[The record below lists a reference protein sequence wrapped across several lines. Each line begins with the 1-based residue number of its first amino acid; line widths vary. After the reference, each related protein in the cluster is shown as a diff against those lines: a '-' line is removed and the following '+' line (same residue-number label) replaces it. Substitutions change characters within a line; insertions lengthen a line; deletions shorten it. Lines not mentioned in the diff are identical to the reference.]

1 MNSRIRNTMSFLSK
15 TLGGLS
21 RAYYTRQFLFGLIF
35 FISIVAISY
44 NGYNYTGNTSILVKN
59 VILGLICLLLYPYSR
74 FVYESIIE
82 YILGDN
88 VFFVNVPLML
98 VTKLITMAICFV
110 FSIFIAPIGL
120 IYLYFY
126 HSKQE
131 KLQNQNE
138 Q

>member
-1 MNSRIRNTMSFLSK
+1 MSFLAK

-21 RAYYTRQFLFGLIF
+21 KAYYTRQFLFGLIF

-44 NGYNYTGNTSILVKN
+44 NGYNYTGNASILVKN

>member
-1 MNSRIRNTMSFLSK
+1 MSFLAK

-21 RAYYTRQFLFGLIF
+21 KAYYTRQFLFGLIF

-44 NGYNYTGNTSILVKN
+44 NGYNYTGNASILVKN

-120 IYLYFY
+120 IYPYFY

>member
-1 MNSRIRNTMSFLSK
+1 MSFLSK

-21 RAYYTRQFLFGLIF
+21 KAYYTRQFLFGLIF
-35 FISIVAISY
+35 FIFIVAISY
-44 NGYNYTGNTSILVKN
+44 NGYNYTGKISILVTN
-59 VILGLICLLLYPYSR
+59 AILGLICLLLYPYSR

-88 VFFVNVPLML
+88 VFFVNAPLML
-98 VTKLITMAICFV
+98 ITKLITMAICFI

>member
-1 MNSRIRNTMSFLSK
+1 MSFLSK

-21 RAYYTRQFLFGLIF
+21 KAYYTRQFLFGLIF
-35 FISIVAISY
+35 FIFIVAISY
-44 NGYNYTGNTSILVKN
+44 NGYNHTGKISILVTN
-59 VILGLICLLLYPYSR
+59 TILGLICLLLYPYSR

-88 VFFVNVPLML
+88 VFFVNAPLML

>member
-1 MNSRIRNTMSFLSK
+1 MSFLSK

-21 RAYYTRQFLFGLIF
+21 KAYYTRQFLFGLIF
-35 FISIVAISY
+35 FILIVAISY
-44 NGYNYTGNTSILVKN
+44 NGYNYTGKTSILVTN
-59 VILGLICLLLYPYSR
+59 IILGLICLLLYPYSR

-82 YILGDN
+82 YILGNN
-88 VFFVNVPLML
+88 VFFVNAPLML
-98 VTKLITMAICFV
+98 VTKLITMAICFI

-131 KLQNQNE
+131 KLQDQNE

>member
-1 MNSRIRNTMSFLSK
+1 MSFLSK

-21 RAYYTRQFLFGLIF
+21 KAYYTRQFLFGLIF
-35 FISIVAISY
+35 FIFIVAISY
-44 NGYNYTGNTSILVKN
+44 NGYNHTGKISILVTN
-59 VILGLICLLLYPYSR
+59 SILGLICLLLYPYSR

-88 VFFVNVPLML
+88 VFFINAPLML
-98 VTKLITMAICFV
+98 VTKLITMAICFI

-131 KLQNQNE
+131 KLQDQNE

>member
-1 MNSRIRNTMSFLSK
+1 MSFLSK
-15 TLGGLS
+15 TFGGLS
-21 RAYYTRQFLFGLIF
+21 KTYYTRQFLFGLIF
-35 FISIVAISY
+35 FIFIVAISY
-44 NGYNYTGNTSILVKN
+44 NGYNHTGKISILVTN
-59 VILGLICLLLYPYSR
+59 TILGLICLLLYPYSR

-98 VTKLITMAICFV
+98 ATKLITMAICFI

-131 KLQNQNE
+131 KLQDQNE

>member
-1 MNSRIRNTMSFLSK
+1 MSFLSK

-21 RAYYTRQFLFGLIF
+21 KAYYTRQFLFGLIF
-35 FISIVAISY
+35 FILIVAISY
-44 NGYNYTGNTSILVKN
+44 NGYNHTGKISILITN
-59 VILGLICLLLYPYSR
+59 AILGLICLLLYPYSR

-88 VFFVNVPLML
+88 VFFINAPLML
-98 VTKLITMAICFV
+98 VTKLITMAICFI

-131 KLQNQNE
+131 KLQDQNE

>member
-1 MNSRIRNTMSFLSK
+1 MSFLSK

-21 RAYYTRQFLFGLIF
+21 KAYYTRQFLFGLIF
-35 FISIVAISY
+35 FILIVAISY
-44 NGYNYTGNTSILVKN
+44 NGYNYTGNTSILVTN
-59 VILGLICLLLYPYSR
+59 IILGLICLLLYPYSR

-82 YILGDN
+82 YILGNN
-88 VFFVNVPLML
+88 VFFVNAPLML
-98 VTKLITMAICFV
+98 VTKLITMAICFI

>member
-1 MNSRIRNTMSFLSK
+1 MSFLSK

-98 VTKLITMAICFV
+98 VTKLITMAICFI

-131 KLQNQNE
+131 KLQDQNE

>member
-1 MNSRIRNTMSFLSK
+1 MSFLSK

-35 FISIVAISY
+35 FIFIVAISY
-44 NGYNYTGNTSILVKN
+44 NGYNYTGNTSILVTN

-88 VFFVNVPLML
+88 VFFVNAPLML

>member
-1 MNSRIRNTMSFLSK
+1 MSFLSK

-21 RAYYTRQFLFGLIF
+21 KAYYTRQFLFGLIF
-35 FISIVAISY
+35 FILIVAISY
-44 NGYNYTGNTSILVKN
+44 NGYNYTGKTSILVTN
-59 VILGLICLLLYPYSR
+59 IILGLICLLLYPYSR

-88 VFFVNVPLML
+88 VFFINAPLML
-98 VTKLITMAICFV
+98 VTKLITMAICFI

-131 KLQNQNE
+131 KLQDQNE

>member
-1 MNSRIRNTMSFLSK
+1 MSFLSK

-21 RAYYTRQFLFGLIF
+21 KAYYTRQFLFGLIF
-35 FISIVAISY
+35 FIFIVAISY
-44 NGYNYTGNTSILVKN
+44 NGYNHTGKISILVTN
-59 VILGLICLLLYPYSR
+59 SILGLICLLLYPYSR

-88 VFFVNVPLML
+88 VFFINAPLML
-98 VTKLITMAICFV
+98 VTKLITMAICFI

>member
-1 MNSRIRNTMSFLSK
+1 MSFLSK

-21 RAYYTRQFLFGLIF
+21 KTYYTRQFLFGLIF
-35 FISIVAISY
+35 FIFIVAISY
-44 NGYNYTGNTSILVKN
+44 NGYNHTGKISILVTN
-59 VILGLICLLLYPYSR
+59 SILGLICLLLYPYSR

-98 VTKLITMAICFV
+98 VTKLITMAICFI

>member
-1 MNSRIRNTMSFLSK
+1 MSFLSK

-88 VFFVNVPLML
+88 VFFVNAPLML
-98 VTKLITMAICFV
+98 VTKLITMAICFI

>member
-1 MNSRIRNTMSFLSK
+1 MSFLSK

-21 RAYYTRQFLFGLIF
+21 KAYYTRQFLFGLIF
-35 FISIVAISY
+35 FIFIVAISY
-44 NGYNYTGNTSILVKN
+44 NGYNHTGKISILVTN
-59 VILGLICLLLYPYSR
+59 TILGLICLLLYPYSR

-88 VFFVNVPLML
+88 VFFINAPLML
-98 VTKLITMAICFV
+98 VTKLITIAICFI

>member
-1 MNSRIRNTMSFLSK
+1 MSFLSK

-21 RAYYTRQFLFGLIF
+21 RAYYIRQFLFGLIF

>member
-1 MNSRIRNTMSFLSK
+1 MSFLSK

-21 RAYYTRQFLFGLIF
+21 KAYYTRQFLFGLIF
-35 FISIVAISY
+35 FILIVAISY

-88 VFFVNVPLML
+88 LFFVNAPLML

>member
-1 MNSRIRNTMSFLSK
+1 MSFLAK

-21 RAYYTRQFLFGLIF
+21 KAYYTRQFLFGLIF

-44 NGYNYTGNTSILVKN
+44 NGYNYTGNTSILVTN

-88 VFFVNVPLML
+88 VFFVNAPLML
-98 VTKLITMAICFV
+98 VTKLITMAICFI

>member
-1 MNSRIRNTMSFLSK
+1 MSFLSK

-21 RAYYTRQFLFGLIF
+21 KAYDTRQFLFGLIF
-35 FISIVAISY
+35 FIFIVAISY
-44 NGYNYTGNTSILVKN
+44 NGYNHTGKISILVTN
-59 VILGLICLLLYPYSR
+59 SILGLICLLLYPYSR
-74 FVYESIIE
+74 FVYEIIIE

-88 VFFVNVPLML
+88 VFFINAPLML
-98 VTKLITMAICFV
+98 VTKLITMAICFI

>member
-1 MNSRIRNTMSFLSK
+1 MSFLSK

-21 RAYYTRQFLFGLIF
+21 KAYYTRQFLFGLIF
-35 FISIVAISY
+35 FIFIVGISY
-44 NGYNYTGNTSILVKN
+44 NGYNHTGKISILVTN
-59 VILGLICLLLYPYSR
+59 SILGLICLLLYPYSR

-88 VFFVNVPLML
+88 VFFINAPLML
-98 VTKLITMAICFV
+98 VTKLITMAICFI

>member
-1 MNSRIRNTMSFLSK
+1 MSFLSK

-21 RAYYTRQFLFGLIF
+21 KAYYTRQFLFGLIF
-35 FISIVAISY
+35 FIFIVAISY
-44 NGYNYTGNTSILVKN
+44 NGYNYTGKTSILVTN
-59 VILGLICLLLYPYSR
+59 IILGLICLLLYPYSR

-88 VFFVNVPLML
+88 VFFVNAPLML
-98 VTKLITMAICFV
+98 VTKLITMAICFI

>member
-1 MNSRIRNTMSFLSK
+1 MSFLSK

-21 RAYYTRQFLFGLIF
+21 KAYYTRQFLFGLIF
-35 FISIVAISY
+35 FIFIVAISY
-44 NGYNYTGNTSILVKN
+44 NGYNHTGKISILVTN
-59 VILGLICLLLYPYSR
+59 TILGLICLLLYPYSR

-88 VFFVNVPLML
+88 VFFINAPLML
-98 VTKLITMAICFV
+98 VTKLITMAICFI

>member
-1 MNSRIRNTMSFLSK
+1 MSFLSK

-21 RAYYTRQFLFGLIF
+21 KAYYTRQFLFGLIF
-35 FISIVAISY
+35 FIFIVAISY
-44 NGYNYTGNTSILVKN
+44 NGYNHTGKISIIVTN
-59 VILGLICLLLYPYSR
+59 AILGLICLLLYPYSR

-88 VFFVNVPLML
+88 VFFVNAPLML
-98 VTKLITMAICFV
+98 VTKLITMAICFI

>member
-1 MNSRIRNTMSFLSK
+1 MSFLSK

-35 FISIVAISY
+35 FIFIVAISY
-44 NGYNYTGNTSILVKN
+44 NGYNYTGNTSILVTN

-88 VFFVNVPLML
+88 LFFVNAPLML

>member
-1 MNSRIRNTMSFLSK
+1 H
-15 TLGGLS
+15 
-21 RAYYTRQFLFGLIF
+21 
-35 FISIVAISY
+35 
-44 NGYNYTGNTSILVKN
+44 TGKISILVTN
-59 VILGLICLLLYPYSR
+59 AILGLICLLLYPYSR

-88 VFFVNVPLML
+88 VFFINAPLML
-98 VTKLITMAICFV
+98 VTKLITMAICFI

>member
-1 MNSRIRNTMSFLSK
+1 MSFLSK

-98 VTKLITMAICFV
+98 VTKLITMAICFI